1 LLNHFPAGNGQGD
14 EMDQNKPFDDQRK
27 QGGQNPNDPN
37 RQGGSQHQGGSQPP
51 GQGGQHPQGCER
63 QGGEKQG
70 GQNR

>member
-1 LLNHFPAGNGQGD
+1 MID
-14 EMDQNKPFDDQRK
+14 MDQNKPFDDQKK

-37 RQGGSQHQGGSQPP
+37 RHPQGGEQNPQHQGGSQHP
-51 GQGGQHPQGCER
+51 GQGGQHPQGGER